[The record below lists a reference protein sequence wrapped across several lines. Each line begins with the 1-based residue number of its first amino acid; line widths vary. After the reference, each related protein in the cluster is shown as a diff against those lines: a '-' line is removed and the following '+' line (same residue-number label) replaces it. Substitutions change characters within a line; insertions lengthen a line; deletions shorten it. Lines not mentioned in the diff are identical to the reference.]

1 MITYLAE
8 TIAGEILF
16 EYLPENTLGEIV
28 SDPQRS
34 IYVFTCGCNA
44 VREAR
49 STNCR
54 VRWCGDHRK
63 CRAWLKTPPTQSS
76 EN

>member
-16 EYLPENTLGEIV
+16 EYLPENTLDEIV

-34 IYVFTCGCNA
+34 VYVFACGCNA

-54 VRWCGDHRK
+54 VRWCGDHRSR
-63 CRAWLKTPPTQSS
+63 RAWLTDSVTR
-76 EN
+76 